1 MTASS
6 FTRPT
11 RTDSTNVGRSPRPIP
26 GPVEAT
32 ATAAAV
38 VCSGLFAGMLVA
50 VAVLESSM
58 RGLAAPVYTQVR
70 RIELDRLGGLATILL
85 LPAIIATAALAWS
98 TIRRRAS
105 GRWLMLTAL
114 LLLLTAFAISVAI
127 NVPINTAQQ
136 GWPVAAPPSDWSSV
150 RDRWQLAHF
159 ARTST
164 AALAFVLLAAV
175 TTSRKSLQGNATQ
188 AQPTTGTTHDHN
200 SRHG

>member
-1 MTASS
+1 MTTSS

-11 RTDSTNVGRSPRPIP
+11 RTDSSNVGRSPRPLP
-26 GPVEAT
+26 RPVEAT
-32 ATAAAV
+32 ATAAV
-38 VCSGLFAGMLVA
+38 VFGGLFAGMLVA

-98 TIRRRAS
+98 TIRRRGS
-105 GRWLMLTAL
+105 GRWLTLTAL

-175 TTSRKSLQGNATQ
+175 TTSRKSRQGNATQ
-188 AQPTTGTTHDHN
+188 AQREGQHHDRN

>member
-1 MTASS
+1 MTTSS
-6 FTRPT
+6 FTRPM
-11 RTDSTNVGRSPRPIP
+11 RTGSTNVGRSPCPIP

-98 TIRRRAS
+98 TIRRRGS
-105 GRWLMLTAL
+105 GRWLTLTAL

-150 RDRWQLAHF
+150 RDRWQLAHV

-188 AQPTTGTTHDHN
+188 AQPTRGTTP
-200 SRHG
+200 

>member
-1 MTASS
+1 MTTSP

-11 RTDSTNVGRSPRPIP
+11 RTDSTHVGRSPHPTP
-26 GPVEAT
+26 GLFEAT
-32 ATAAAV
+32 ATAAV
-38 VCSGLFAGMLVA
+38 VFSGLFAGMLLA

-70 RIELDRLGGLATILL
+70 LIELDRLGGLASILL
-85 LPAIIATAALAWS
+85 LPAMIATAALAWFAF
-98 TIRRRAS
+98 RRRAA
-105 GRWLMLTAL
+105 GRWLTLTAL

-136 GWPVAAPPSDWSSV
+136 GWSVAAPPSDWSGV
-150 RDRWQLAHF
+150 RDRWQLAHV

-175 TTSRKSLQGNATQ
+175 TTGRRSRPGNATQ
-188 AQPTTGTTHDHN
+188 PQPRKGTTP
-200 SRHG
+200 